1 MSILSLKKISLV
13 GLTEHKLQLLD
24 ALQQLG
30 VMHVIPLKETEQRE
44 VSEEVVNPERLKR
57 ALQYLLSSREKR
69 RQVVRFKQFNLGEM
83 LDRIDHNR
91 SQRLDLMSRRDFLE
105 KRIKDLTPWGD
116 FVFPDLAD
124 LAGHKL
130 WFYLVPNY
138 KMPAVERSGL
148 TWTCVYRDNRNAYVV
163 VLSEHE
169 PDANRMP
176 VARTLTGTVPLSQL
190 EQNLEDL
197 EIELEAVEAE
207 REALTRWIYQL
218 QRCIADTEDRASLVE
233 VSDQTLDYDEIFAVQ
248 GWVAQK
254 HVADVSEFAQTH
266 GLACLVEEPE
276 HEELPPTLLD
286 NPEKLQG
293 GQELVSF
300 FQMPGYRSWDPSRV
314 VFFSFAA
321 FFAIIMSDAGYALM
335 MGLVLLYYW
344 KDMAASE
351 TSRRLRSLAV
361 TLTGASLVW
370 GVLVGSYFGAS
381 APIAALAN
389 LKILDLQD
397 FDAMMRFSISFGALH
412 LVLANLMMAWVR
424 RRYLEAWASVGWAIA
439 VLSALLGWL
448 QGFHLLHWLI
458 FSASLITVLAMT
470 NQKQQW
476 QLRNLIGGALAL
488 TNITK
493 LFGDVLSYLRLFA
506 LGLASASLAITFNQ
520 LSVDVASA
528 LPGIGVFLQ
537 LLILLAGH
545 LLNFVLT
552 VVSGVIHGL
561 RLNLIEFYNWSLA
574 DEGYAFKPFSKQE
587 VTPWTT

>member
-207 REALTRWIYQL
+207 REALTRWIYQCSVVL
-218 QRCIADTEDRASLVE
+218 QILK
-233 VSDQTLDYDEIFAVQ
+233 I
-248 GWVAQK
+248 
-254 HVADVSEFAQTH
+254 
-266 GLACLVEEPE
+266 E
-276 HEELPPTLLD
+276 H
-286 NPEKLQG
+286 
-293 GQELVSF
+293 
-300 FQMPGYRSWDPSRV
+300 RSWKCQIKRW
-314 VFFSFAA
+314 
-321 FFAIIMSDAGYALM
+321 IMTRFLLFKAGWRRSMWRMYLSLRKRM
-335 MGLVLLYYW
+335 VWHVWW
-344 KDMAASE
+344 KNLS
-351 TSRRLRSLAV
+351 TK
-361 TLTGASLVW
+361 
-370 GVLVGSYFGAS
+370 SYRPHS
-381 APIAALAN
+381 
-389 LKILDLQD
+389 
-397 FDAMMRFSISFGALH
+397 
-412 LVLANLMMAWVR
+412 
-424 RRYLEAWASVGWAIA
+424 
-439 VLSALLGWL
+439 
-448 QGFHLLHWLI
+448 
-458 FSASLITVLAMT
+458 
-470 NQKQQW
+470 
-476 QLRNLIGGALAL
+476 
-488 TNITK
+488 
-493 LFGDVLSYLRLFA
+493 
-506 LGLASASLAITFNQ
+506 
-520 LSVDVASA
+520 
-528 LPGIGVFLQ
+528 
-537 LLILLAGH
+537 
-545 LLNFVLT
+545 
-552 VVSGVIHGL
+552 
-561 RLNLIEFYNWSLA
+561 
-574 DEGYAFKPFSKQE
+574 
-587 VTPWTT
+587 

>member
-1 MSILSLKKISLV
+1 M
-13 GLTEHKLQLLD
+13 
-24 ALQQLG
+24 
-30 VMHVIPLKETEQRE
+30 
-44 VSEEVVNPERLKR
+44 
-57 ALQYLLSSREKR
+57 
-69 RQVVRFKQFNLGEM
+69 
-83 LDRIDHNR
+83 
-91 SQRLDLMSRRDFLE
+91 
-105 KRIKDLTPWGD
+105 
-116 FVFPDLAD
+116 
-124 LAGHKL
+124 
-130 WFYLVPNY
+130 
-138 KMPAVERSGL
+138 
-148 TWTCVYRDNRNAYVV
+148 
-163 VLSEHE
+163 
-169 PDANRMP
+169 
-176 VARTLTGTVPLSQL
+176 
-190 EQNLEDL
+190 
-197 EIELEAVEAE
+197 
-207 REALTRWIYQL
+207 
-218 QRCIADTEDRASLVE
+218 
-233 VSDQTLDYDEIFAVQ
+233 
-248 GWVAQK
+248 
-254 HVADVSEFAQTH
+254 
-266 GLACLVEEPE
+266 EEPE

-488 TNITK
+488 TN
-493 LFGDVLSYLRLFA
+493 
-506 LGLASASLAITFNQ
+506 
-520 LSVDVASA
+520 
-528 LPGIGVFLQ
+528 
-537 LLILLAGH
+537 H
-545 LLNFVLT
+545 
-552 VVSGVIHGL
+552 H
-561 RLNLIEFYNWSLA
+561 
-574 DEGYAFKPFSKQE
+574 
-587 VTPWTT
+587 